1 MFVNAKYT
9 PMYRRIPISSLLIQ
23 LAACSC
29 NNKEPFDPPYDT
41 AVGYVI
47 GKETCNVDT
56 SNDCWLVNIIS
67 SSSARQQYG
76 DTVEL
81 DGLIYTN
88 VVKSTGLSENLKNIG
103 QKVGIDFTITD
114 TSSSTTNCIV
124 TNPVTYKLKIATI
137 LSSGPAVF

>member
-1 MFVNAKYT
+1 MKK
-9 PMYRRIPISSLLIQ
+9 IILSILLS
-23 LAACSC
+23 AALMSC
-29 NNKEPFDPPYDT
+29 NNKEPFTPPYDT

-56 SNDCWLVNIIS
+56 SKDFWLINIIS
-67 SSSARQQYG
+67 SSSVRQQYG

-81 DGLIYTN
+81 DSLIYTN
-88 VVKSTGLSENLKNIG
+88 AVKSTGLSESLKSVG

-114 TSSSTTNCIV
+114 TSSSTTNCTI

-137 LSSGPAVF
+137 LSSFEVR

>member
-1 MFVNAKYT
+1 MRMKKIILSV
-9 PMYRRIPISSLLIQ
+9 LLS
-23 LAACSC
+23 AAFMSC
-29 NNKEPFDPPYDT
+29 NKDPFTPPYDE

-47 GKETCNVDT
+47 GKETCNMDE
-56 SNDCWLVNIIS
+56 NKDFWLINIIS
-67 SSSARQQYG
+67 SSSVRQQYG

-88 VVKSTGLSENLKNIG
+88 AVKSTGLSESLKRIG

-137 LSSGPAVF
+137 LSSFEVR